1 MPLYCRYKCG
11 EAKKE
16 KRIIARLFEGLECRI
31 LFSDFSETIIQRK
44 MGFVRKLRDPNQL
57 PLSQIS
63 ACTA

>member
-1 MPLYCRYKCG
+1 MPLYCRYKYG

-31 LFSDFSETIIQRK
+31 LSSDFSETIIQRTI
-44 MGFVRKLRDPNQL
+44 GFARNVQDPNQL

-63 ACTA
+63 ACSD